1 MPWAR
6 LHNHH
11 HDQDAEPFHHREG
24 PRAAS
29 FCHTPLPISP
39 LPISSPWQPLSRSSF
54 CHFENVVWNVSRP
67 VFLTQPDAPE
77 VRPHHVPPRSAPFC
91 PWALVHSLMDH
102 GLFSCSP
109 TEWHLDPQFL
119 AIEAA
124 TNTTHRFLCKQ
135 KFSSPRDKC
144 PGMELLAS
152 KVSVVLTALFFFFV
166 FFFPTAEVFQS
177 GHFTL
182 GTNA

>member
-1 MPWAR
+1 
-6 LHNHH
+6 
-11 HDQDAEPFHHREG
+11 
-24 PRAAS
+24 
-29 FCHTPLPISP
+29 
-39 LPISSPWQPLSRSSF
+39 
-54 CHFENVVWNVSRP
+54 
-67 VFLTQPDAPE
+67 
-77 VRPHHVPPRSAPFC
+77 
-91 PWALVHSLMDH
+91 MDN

-152 KVSVVLTALFFFFV
+152 KVSVVLTAFFFF
-166 FFFPTAEVFQS
+166 FFQLPNFSRVAI
-177 GHFTL
+177 L
-182 GTNA
+182 YL